1 MQVQTEISLLD
12 HRLSMIEDQLDEL
25 KKELSEVSTKTTQL
39 VDALSDNPLT
49 QKKGISSDIKEL
61 KKNKGKFAIWRLE
74 QLINFGLGEERLK
87 IKELKKYW
95 YVIDIDPFK
104 RKFLAL
110 FMN

>member
-61 KKNKGKFAIWRLE
+61 KKKVYEHEEIVKKIKWSWWWIISIASVVSFLV
-74 QLINFGLGEERLK
+74 QLI
-87 IKELKKYW
+87 IKL
-95 YVIDIDPFK
+95 VS
-104 RKFLAL
+104 
-110 FMN
+110 

>member
-49 QKKGISSDIKEL
+49 QKKGIASDISDL
-61 KKNKGKFAIWRLE
+61 KKKVHEHEEIVKKIKWSWWWIISIASVVSFLV
-74 QLINFGLGEERLK
+74 QLILK
-87 IKELKKYW
+87 L
-95 YVIDIDPFK
+95 VS
-104 RKFLAL
+104 
-110 FMN
+110 

>member
-61 KKNKGKFAIWRLE
+61 KKKVYEHEEIVKKIKWSWWWIISIASVVSFLV
-74 QLINFGLGEERLK
+74 QLILK
-87 IKELKKYW
+87 L
-95 YVIDIDPFK
+95 VS
-104 RKFLAL
+104 
-110 FMN
+110 